1 MKSKPGKE
9 GRVVREPAPAAAAE
23 RQRLVR
29 DARCA
34 RVSSASSAPT
44 PAPRGAFPLVRH
56 QCHHQFAPPGA
67 SPGVNWRGPAQAY
80 IVTTPVSC
88 SLTDCQSQFAP
99 DPCLLLWQEDQLSC
113 NTTTVKVLETSKS
126 SNQQKRTLDRQD
138 QSNTWTGKTSDNQ
151 KMKMKETIVNILR

>member
-56 QCHHQFAPPGA
+56 HCHHQFAPPGA
-67 SPGVNWRGPAQAY
+67 SPGVNSRSPTGSGAY
-80 IVTTPVSC
+80 IVTTPVRC
-88 SLTDCQSQFAP
+88 SLTDCIKE
-99 DPCLLLWQEDQLSC
+99 PCWSNLHEIRALVLLWQEECTNLVAPQSKFWKPARAQIRKRGHWALS
-113 NTTTVKVLETSKS
+113 
-126 SNQQKRTLDRQD
+126 RQD
-138 QSNTWTGKTSDNQ
+138 KRQYLN
-151 KMKMKETIVNILR
+151 R

>member
-80 IVTTPVSC
+80 IVTTPVRC

-99 DPCLLLWQEDQLSC
+99 DPCHAPVTRGPIELQPPPQLKSW
-113 NTTTVKVLETSKS
+113 KPARAQISK
-126 SNQQKRTLDRQD
+126 RGH
-138 QSNTWTGKTSDNQ
+138 WTGKTRAIPEQ
-151 KMKMKETIVNILR
+151 VRHQTIRKWKWRKQL